1 METGY
6 DTIEKGTE
14 DAVTEDEW
22 GWGGPL
28 VTVQG
33 FGFLPA
39 KVHQAMLKMA
49 KVRNFI
55 ET

>member
-14 DAVTEDEW
+14 DAVTKDEW
-22 GWGGPL
+22 GWGDHL

-39 KVHQAMLKMA
+39 KVHQEMLKMA